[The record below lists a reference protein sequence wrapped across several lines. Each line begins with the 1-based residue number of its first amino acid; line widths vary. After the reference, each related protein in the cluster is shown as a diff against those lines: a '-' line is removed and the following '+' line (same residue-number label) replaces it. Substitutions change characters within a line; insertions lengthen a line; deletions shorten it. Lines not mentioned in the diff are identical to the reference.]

1 MSERATDPVPFS
13 SEHQEVAADE
23 FELENLTPADK
34 REIRRTRRAPSPDG
48 STWSWAIT
56 LFGTAV
62 GAGILFLPIDAG
74 SFGFWP
80 LLLATILVGP
90 MVFFSHRMYSRI
102 VSASPVKGLDV
113 LQVITSLAGRKRGLS
128 TALMYWLAIYPIVLI
143 YGVSVTNT
151 MDSFIVNQMGGPHVD
166 RWLLATICVGVMTG
180 AYALGKKATLW
191 FANLLVYPLIVAL
204 AAVSLYLI
212 PYWDLES
219 FMAYKSDVPLWKAM
233 LFVLP
238 VLVFSFSHMAAV
250 SQAALDVQ
258 KSHDG
263 DVAGT
268 EKEVSKIELI
278 TCTLLVSFTMFFVW
292 SCTLALGADGMA
304 AVREENIPVLS
315 YFANTTNA
323 PFMAVV
329 TPVVALC
336 AIASSYFGHM
346 LGTEEGTQYLLRAVA
361 PNATEK
367 WNPRAVRAG
376 IYLFVF
382 VSTVAVAIFNP
393 SILDLISVVGGI
405 FITLLVYIVPML
417 LFRHA
422 TAFRHYANQP
432 EAIFVF
438 GLGIVIICVTVW
450 QIVA

>member
-1 MSERATDPVPFS
+1 MTDPEPFS
-13 SEHQEVAADE
+13 AEHQLSAADE
-23 FELENLTPADK
+23 FELDNLTEADK
-34 REIRRTRRAPSPDG
+34 REITKTRKAPAPDG
-48 STWSWAIT
+48 GTLSWSIT

-80 LLLATILVGP
+80 LLLATLLVGP
-90 MVFFSHRMYSRI
+90 MVFFSHRTYSRI

-113 LQVITSLAGRKRGLS
+113 LQVVTALAGRKRGML

-143 YGVSVTNT
+143 YGVSITNT
-151 MDSFIVNQMGGPHVD
+151 MDSFIVNQLGGQHID
-166 RWLLATICVGVMTG
+166 RWLLATICVGIMTG

-212 PYWDLES
+212 PHWDLQSFVEYES
-219 FMAYKSDVPLWKAM
+219 GVPLWKAM
-233 LFVLP
+233 LLVLP

-250 SQAALDVQ
+250 SQFALDVQ
-258 KSHDG
+258 KSHKG

-268 EKEVSKIELI
+268 EKQVSKIELI
-278 TCTLLVSFTMFFVW
+278 TCTMLVGFTMFFVW
-292 SCTLALGADGMA
+292 SCTLALGAGGME
-304 AVREENIPVLS
+304 AVRQENIPVLS
-315 YFANTTNA
+315 YFANTTNT
-323 PFMAVV
+323 PFMAVI

-346 LGTEEGTQYLLRAVA
+346 LGTEEGTAYLLRSVA
-361 PNATEK
+361 PKATQR
-367 WNPRAVRAG
+367 WNPRAIRYG
-376 IYLFVF
+376 IYVFVF
-382 VSTVAVAIFNP
+382 FSTVAVAIINP

-422 TAFRHYANQP
+422 TAFRHYAKQP

-438 GLGIVIICVTVW
+438 VLGVIIVCVTVW
-450 QIVA
+450 QMIA

>member
-1 MSERATDPVPFS
+1 MSERSTDPVPFS
-13 SEHQEVAADE
+13 NEHQRVSADE
-23 FELENLTPADK
+23 FELENLTVADK
-34 REIRRTRRAPSPDG
+34 REIRRTRRAPAPDG
-48 STWSWAIT
+48 SAWSWAIT

-113 LQVITSLAGRKRGLS
+113 LQVITSLAGRKRGLA
-128 TALMYWLAIYPIVLI
+128 TALMHWLAIYPIVLI
-143 YGVSVTNT
+143 YGISVTNT

-180 AYALGKKATLW
+180 AYTLGKKATLW

-212 PYWDLES
+212 PYWDLDS
-219 FMAYKSDVPLWKAM
+219 FMAYKSD
-233 LFVLP
+233 
-238 VLVFSFSHMAAV
+238 
-250 SQAALDVQ
+250 
-258 KSHDG
+258 DG

-278 TCTLLVSFTMFFVW
+278 TCTLLVGFTMFFVW
-292 SCTLALGADGMA
+292 SCTLALGSDGMA
-304 AVREENIPVLS
+304 VVREENIPVLS

-361 PNATEK
+361 PKASEK
-367 WNPRAVRAG
+367 WNPRVVRAG

-382 VSTVAVAIFNP
+382 LSTVAVAIFNP
-393 SILDLISVVGGI
+393 SILSLISVVGGI

-422 TAFRHYANQP
+422 TAFRHYAKQP

-450 QIVA
+450 QMVA

>member
-1 MSERATDPVPFS
+1 MSERSTDPVPFS
-13 SEHQEVAADE
+13 NEHQLVAADE

-34 REIRRTRRAPSPDG
+34 REIRRTRRAPAPDG

-113 LQVITSLAGRKRGLS
+113 LQVITSLAGRKRGLA

-151 MDSFIVNQMGGPHVD
+151 MDSFIVNQVGGPHVD

-212 PYWDLES
+212 PYWDLDS
-219 FMAYKSDVPLWKAM
+219 FMVYKSDVPLWKAM

-250 SQAALDVQ
+250 SQFALYVQ

-361 PNATEK
+361 PKATER

-382 VSTVAVAIFNP
+382 LSTVAVAIFNP

-432 EAIFVF
+432 EALFVF

-450 QIVA
+450 QMVA

>member
-102 VSASPVKGLDV
+102 VSVSPVKGLDV
-113 LQVITSLAGRKRGLS
+113 LQVITSLAGRKRGLA

-250 SQAALDVQ
+250 SQSALDVQ

-361 PNATEK
+361 PKASEK

-450 QIVA
+450 QMVA

>member
-1 MSERATDPVPFS
+1 M
-13 SEHQEVAADE
+13 
-23 FELENLTPADK
+23 ADK
-34 REIRRTRRAPSPDG
+34 REIRRTRRAPAPDG
-48 STWSWAIT
+48 SAWSWAIT

-113 LQVITSLAGRKRGLS
+113 LQVITSLAERKRGLA

-143 YGVSVTNT
+143 YGISVTNT

-180 AYALGKKATLW
+180 AYTLGKKAT
-191 FANLLVYPLIVAL
+191 
-204 AAVSLYLI
+204 
-212 PYWDLES
+212 
-219 FMAYKSDVPLWKAM
+219 

-250 SQAALDVQ
+250 SQSALDVQ

-278 TCTLLVSFTMFFVW
+278 TCTLLVGFTMFFVW
-292 SCTLALGADGMA
+292 SCTLALGSDGMA
-304 AVREENIPVLS
+304 VVREENIPVLS

-329 TPVVALC
+329 TPVSRC
-336 AIASSYFGHM
+336 ARLRRRTSGTCLARRRVRSICCARLRRRLRRSGIRVWSARASISSSSYRRS
-346 LGTEEGTQYLLRAVA
+346 LS
-361 PNATEK
+361 PS
-367 WNPRAVRAG
+367 
-376 IYLFVF
+376 
-382 VSTVAVAIFNP
+382 STRQ
-393 SILDLISVVGGI
+393 S
-405 FITLLVYIVPML
+405 
-417 LFRHA
+417 
-422 TAFRHYANQP
+422 
-432 EAIFVF
+432 
-438 GLGIVIICVTVW
+438 
-450 QIVA
+450 

>member
-1 MSERATDPVPFS
+1 MSERSTDPVPFS
-13 SEHQEVAADE
+13 NEHQRVSADE
-23 FELENLTPADK
+23 FELENLTVADK
-34 REIRRTRRAPSPDG
+34 REIRRTRRAPAPDG
-48 STWSWAIT
+48 SAWSWAIT

-113 LQVITSLAGRKRGLS
+113 LQVITSLAGRKRGLA

-151 MDSFIVNQMGGPHVD
+151 MDSFTVNQMGGPHVD

-180 AYALGKKATLW
+180 AYTLGK
-191 FANLLVYPLIVAL
+191 
-204 AAVSLYLI
+204 
-212 PYWDLES
+212 
-219 FMAYKSDVPLWKAM
+219 KAM

-250 SQAALDVQ
+250 SQSALDVQ

-278 TCTLLVSFTMFFVW
+278 TCTLLVGFTMFFVW
-292 SCTLALGADGMA
+292 SCTLALGSDGMA
-304 AVREENIPVLS
+304 VVREENIPVLS

-329 TPVVALC
+329 TPVSRC
-336 AIASSYFGHM
+336 ARLRRRTSGTCLARRRVHSICCARLRRRLRRSGTRVWSARASISSSSYRRS
-346 LGTEEGTQYLLRAVA
+346 LS
-361 PNATEK
+361 PS
-367 WNPRAVRAG
+367 
-376 IYLFVF
+376 
-382 VSTVAVAIFNP
+382 STRQ
-393 SILDLISVVGGI
+393 S
-405 FITLLVYIVPML
+405 
-417 LFRHA
+417 
-422 TAFRHYANQP
+422 
-432 EAIFVF
+432 
-438 GLGIVIICVTVW
+438 
-450 QIVA
+450 

>member
-1 MSERATDPVPFS
+1 
-13 SEHQEVAADE
+13 
-23 FELENLTPADK
+23 
-34 REIRRTRRAPSPDG
+34 
-48 STWSWAIT
+48 
-56 LFGTAV
+56 
-62 GAGILFLPIDAG
+62 
-74 SFGFWP
+74 
-80 LLLATILVGP
+80 

-113 LQVITSLAGRKRGLS
+113 LQVITSLAGRKRGLA
-128 TALMYWLAIYPIVLI
+128 TALMYWPAIYPIVLI

-212 PYWDLES
+212 PYWDLDS
-219 FMAYKSDVPLWKAM
+219 FMAYKSDVSLWKAM

-250 SQAALDVQ
+250 SQSALDVQ

-278 TCTLLVSFTMFFVW
+278 TCTLLVGFTMFFVW
-292 SCTLALGADGMA
+292 SCTLALGSDGMA
-304 AVREENIPVLS
+304 VVREENIPVLS

-329 TPVVALC
+329 TPVSRC
-336 AIASSYFGHM
+336 ARLRRRTSGTCLARRRVRSICCARLRRRLRRSGIRVWSARASISSSSYRRS
-346 LGTEEGTQYLLRAVA
+346 LS
-361 PNATEK
+361 PS
-367 WNPRAVRAG
+367 
-376 IYLFVF
+376 
-382 VSTVAVAIFNP
+382 STRQ
-393 SILDLISVVGGI
+393 S
-405 FITLLVYIVPML
+405 
-417 LFRHA
+417 
-422 TAFRHYANQP
+422 
-432 EAIFVF
+432 
-438 GLGIVIICVTVW
+438 
-450 QIVA
+450 

>member
-1 MSERATDPVPFS
+1 M
-13 SEHQEVAADE
+13 
-23 FELENLTPADK
+23 
-34 REIRRTRRAPSPDG
+34 
-48 STWSWAIT
+48 
-56 LFGTAV
+56 
-62 GAGILFLPIDAG
+62 
-74 SFGFWP
+74 
-80 LLLATILVGP
+80 
-90 MVFFSHRMYSRI
+90 
-102 VSASPVKGLDV
+102 SASPVKGLDV
-113 LQVITSLAGRKRGLS
+113 LQVITSLAGRKRGLA

-143 YGVSVTNT
+143 YGISVTNT

-212 PYWDLES
+212 PYWDLDS
-219 FMAYKSDVPLWKAM
+219 FMAYKSDVSLWKAM

-250 SQAALDVQ
+250 SQSALDVQ

-278 TCTLLVSFTMFFVW
+278 TCTLLVGFTMFFVW
-292 SCTLALGADGMA
+292 SCTLALGSDGMA
-304 AVREENIPVLS
+304 VVREENIPVLS

-361 PNATEK
+361 PKASEK
-367 WNPRAVRAG
+367 WNPRVVRAG

-382 VSTVAVAIFNP
+382 LSTVAVAIFNP
-393 SILDLISVVGGI
+393 SILSLISVVGGI

-422 TAFRHYANQP
+422 TAFRDYAKQP

-450 QIVA
+450 QMVA

>member
-1 MSERATDPVPFS
+1 M
-13 SEHQEVAADE
+13 
-23 FELENLTPADK
+23 
-34 REIRRTRRAPSPDG
+34 
-48 STWSWAIT
+48 
-56 LFGTAV
+56 
-62 GAGILFLPIDAG
+62 
-74 SFGFWP
+74 
-80 LLLATILVGP
+80 
-90 MVFFSHRMYSRI
+90 
-102 VSASPVKGLDV
+102 SASPVKGLDV
-113 LQVITSLAGRKRGLS
+113 LQVITSLAGRKRGLA

-212 PYWDLES
+212 PYWDLDS
-219 FMAYKSDVPLWKAM
+219 FMAYKSDVSLWKAM

-250 SQAALDVQ
+250 SQSALDVQ

-278 TCTLLVSFTMFFVW
+278 TCTLLVGFTMFFVW
-292 SCTLALGADGMA
+292 SCTLALGSDGMA
-304 AVREENIPVLS
+304 VVREENIPVLS

-329 TPVVALC
+329 TPVSRC
-336 AIASSYFGHM
+336 ARLRRRTSGTCLARRRVRSICCARLRRRLRRSGIRVWSARASISSSSYRRS
-346 LGTEEGTQYLLRAVA
+346 LS
-361 PNATEK
+361 PS
-367 WNPRAVRAG
+367 
-376 IYLFVF
+376 
-382 VSTVAVAIFNP
+382 STRQ
-393 SILDLISVVGGI
+393 S
-405 FITLLVYIVPML
+405 
-417 LFRHA
+417 
-422 TAFRHYANQP
+422 
-432 EAIFVF
+432 
-438 GLGIVIICVTVW
+438 
-450 QIVA
+450 

>member
-1 MSERATDPVPFS
+1 
-13 SEHQEVAADE
+13 
-23 FELENLTPADK
+23 
-34 REIRRTRRAPSPDG
+34 
-48 STWSWAIT
+48 
-56 LFGTAV
+56 
-62 GAGILFLPIDAG
+62 
-74 SFGFWP
+74 
-80 LLLATILVGP
+80 

-113 LQVITSLAGRKRGLS
+113 LQVITSLAGRKRGLA

-212 PYWDLES
+212 PYWDLDS
-219 FMAYKSDVPLWKAM
+219 FMAYKSDVSLWKAM

-250 SQAALDVQ
+250 SQSALDVQ

-278 TCTLLVSFTMFFVW
+278 TCTLLVGFTMFFVW
-292 SCTLALGADGMA
+292 SCTLALGSDGMA
-304 AVREENIPVLS
+304 VVREENIPVLS

-329 TPVVALC
+329 TPVSRC
-336 AIASSYFGHM
+336 ARLRRRTSGTCLARRRVRSICCARLRRRLRRSGIRVWSARASISSSSYRRS
-346 LGTEEGTQYLLRAVA
+346 LS
-361 PNATEK
+361 PS
-367 WNPRAVRAG
+367 
-376 IYLFVF
+376 
-382 VSTVAVAIFNP
+382 STRQ
-393 SILDLISVVGGI
+393 S
-405 FITLLVYIVPML
+405 
-417 LFRHA
+417 
-422 TAFRHYANQP
+422 
-432 EAIFVF
+432 
-438 GLGIVIICVTVW
+438 
-450 QIVA
+450 

>member
-1 MSERATDPVPFS
+1 
-13 SEHQEVAADE
+13 
-23 FELENLTPADK
+23 
-34 REIRRTRRAPSPDG
+34 
-48 STWSWAIT
+48 
-56 LFGTAV
+56 
-62 GAGILFLPIDAG
+62 
-74 SFGFWP
+74 
-80 LLLATILVGP
+80 
-90 MVFFSHRMYSRI
+90 
-102 VSASPVKGLDV
+102 
-113 LQVITSLAGRKRGLS
+113 
-128 TALMYWLAIYPIVLI
+128 
-143 YGVSVTNT
+143 
-151 MDSFIVNQMGGPHVD
+151 
-166 RWLLATICVGVMTG
+166 
-180 AYALGKKATLW
+180 
-191 FANLLVYPLIVAL
+191 
-204 AAVSLYLI
+204 
-212 PYWDLES
+212 
-219 FMAYKSDVPLWKAM
+219 MAYKSDVPLWKAM

-250 SQAALDVQ
+250 SQSALDVQ

-346 LGTEEGTQYLLRAVA
+346 LGAEEGTQYLLRAVA
-361 PNATEK
+361 PKASEK

-450 QIVA
+450 QMVA